1 MTKTMVMRVRM
12 AIVAVTVVVACA
24 WAMPKHNEAGI
35 VSYDNGIMYITVAD
49 DRGMVSV
56 TPAYGESDEDAI
68 IRAKAQLGI
77 K

>member
-1 MTKTMVMRVRM
+1 MNIRM
-12 AIVAVTVVVACA
+12 GMVAVVLVAACV
-24 WAMPKHNEAGI
+24 WAMPKQQEAGL
-35 VSYDNGIMYITVAD
+35 VSYDGGIMYMTVND

-56 TPAYGESDEDAI
+56 TPRMGESDASAI